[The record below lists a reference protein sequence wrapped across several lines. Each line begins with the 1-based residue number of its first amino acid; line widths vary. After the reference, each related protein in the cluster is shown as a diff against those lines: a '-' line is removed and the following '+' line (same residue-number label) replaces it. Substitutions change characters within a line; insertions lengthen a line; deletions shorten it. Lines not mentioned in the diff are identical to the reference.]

1 MTPHDFDEILGINQ
15 DDITKTNTNIRDSIT
30 VNIKLA
36 TIIHFFAISDAT
48 LFCLFF
54 SALRFFVAFFIN
66 YRTDI
71 P

>member
-1 MTPHDFDEILGINQ
+1 MTQHDFGEILGLNQ
-15 DDITKTNTNIRDSIT
+15 DDITKTNTNVRDSIP

-36 TIIHFFAISDAT
+36 TVIRFFAIGDAT
-48 LFCLFF
+48 LFCLFL